1 MEKQIRFKQAD
12 LSYEILGDGPPVMLV
27 HGFAEDRNI
36 WNDLA
41 KHLSS
46 CWKVICPNLP
56 GSGKSPLPE
65 NAEAYQKMDDFA
77 AALLEIQ
84 RVEGMASVTMIG
96 HSMGGYIT
104 LAFADKYPEH
114 LIAMGLFHSTA
125 MPDPPEKIQ
134 ARERGIEFTRANG
147 AGRFLSQ
154 AIPNLYGEAYSES
167 HPEEIKAHIIRAQ
180 SFTDQAI
187 IGYYQAMMRRPD
199 RRSILQ
205 TFAKPVL
212 FIMGE
217 EDKTVHLQETLSQS
231 YLPKESHV
239 HIWKDVAHMGM
250 KEDPE
255 ATNAVL
261 SMFLTHVNENKV
273 E

>member
-1 MEKQIRFKQAD
+1 MEKQIPFKQAA
-12 LSYEILGDGPPVMLV
+12 LSYEIWGDGPPVMLV
-27 HGFAEDRNI
+27 HGFGEDRSI

-41 KHLSS
+41 KHLSNH
-46 CWKVICPNLP
+46 WKVIGPDLP

-65 NAEAYQKMDDFA
+65 NPEAYPQMDDFA
-77 AALLEIQ
+77 AALLEIMQ
-84 RVEGMASVTMIG
+84 AEGIDSVAMIG

-104 LAFADKYPEH
+104 LAFAEKYPER
-114 LIAMGLFHSTA
+114 LNGMGLFHSTA

-134 ARERGIEFTRANG
+134 ARERGIDFTREHG

-154 AIPNLYGEAYSES
+154 AIPNLYGEAYTER
-167 HPEEIKAHIIRAQ
+167 HPDDIKAHITSAQ
-180 SFTDQAI
+180 SFTDQSI
-187 IGYYQAMMRRPD
+187 IVYYRAMMSRPD

-239 HIWKDVAHMGM
+239 HIWKEVAHMGM

-255 ATNAVL
+255 ASNAVL

>member
-1 MEKQIRFKQAD
+1 MEKQIPFKQKE
-12 LSYEILGDGPPVMLV
+12 LSYEVLGDGPPVMLI
-27 HGFAEDRNI
+27 HGFGEDRRI
-36 WNDLA
+36 WKDLSM
-41 KHLSS
+41 HLSTQ
-46 CWKVICPNLP
+46 WMVICPDLP

-65 NAEAYQKMDDFA
+65 NVDAYRQMGDFA
-77 AALLEIQ
+77 AALLEILQ
-84 RVEGMASVTMIG
+84 AEGIASATMIG

-104 LAFADKYPEH
+104 LAFAEKYPER
-114 LIAMGLFHSTA
+114 LNAMGLFHSTA
-125 MPDPPEKIQ
+125 MPDGPEKIQ

-154 AIPNLYGEAYSES
+154 AIPNLYGAVYTKR
-167 HPEEIKAHIIRAQ
+167 HADEITAHIALAQ

-187 IGYYQAMMRRPD
+187 IVYYQAMMRRPD
-199 RRSILQ
+199 RRSVLQ

-239 HIWKDVAHMGM
+239 HIWKEVAHMGM
-250 KEDPE
+250 KENPE

-261 SMFLTHVNENKV
+261 SVFLWHVNENLG